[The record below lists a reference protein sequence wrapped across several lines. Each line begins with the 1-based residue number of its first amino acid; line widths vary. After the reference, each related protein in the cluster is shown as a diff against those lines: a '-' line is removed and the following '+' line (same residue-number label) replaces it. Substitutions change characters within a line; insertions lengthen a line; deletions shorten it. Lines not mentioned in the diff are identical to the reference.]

1 MNGWYLVI
9 TQDMV
14 EGLGLRGSEL
24 LVYALVN
31 GYSQGGRGMFTGTL
45 EHVAA
50 VCGISRRTAARTLAS
65 LVDTGRLEK
74 VQYDMNGVRYT
85 SYKVAGAAGDAAPEP
100 VDTPCAGMST
110 AEDKVSRGSAK
121 MAPNNKRKENKEKSI
136 SSSDEDKID
145 TKKGRVSVRS
155 KFEEGLIEL
164 GITPETAEAWI
175 RVRRAKRAVNS
186 EIALK
191 GIAREIGKTGRSAE
205 ECAQLAVEQS
215 WQGFNA
221 AWAEKFWNPGR
232 APYGEGKKIFTHADY
247 EREREKSRRLILED
261 ERLKREAKERAKETE
276 HGTGNDGGYP
286 TFQDILC
293 H

>member
-14 EGLGLRGSEL
+14 EGLGLRGSKL

-31 GYSQGGRGMFTGTL
+31 GYSQGGRGMFTGSL

-50 VCGISRRTAARTLAS
+50 VCGISRRTAARVLAS

-74 VQYDMNGVRYT
+74 VQYEVNGVRYT

-164 GITPETAEAWI
+164 GITAETAEAWI
-175 RVRRAKRAVNS
+175 RVRRSKRAVNS
-186 EIALK
+186 EIALR

>member
-31 GYSQGGRGMFTGTL
+31 GYSQGGRGMFTGSL

-50 VCGISRRTAARTLAS
+50 VCGISRRTAARVLAS

-74 VQYDMNGVRYT
+74 VQYEVNGVRYT

-221 AWAEKFWNPGR
+221 VWAERFWNPQR
-232 APYGEGKKIFTHADY
+232 HAAPQQSAPRPEDY
-247 EREREKSRRLILED
+247 ERVKQEVIRRVHERA
-261 ERLKREAKERAKETE
+261 AKERELEERQKAEE
-276 HGTGNDGGYP
+276 DAGRNREYP
-286 TFQDILC
+286 VFKDLLS

>member
-14 EGLGLRGSEL
+14 EGFGLRGSEL

-31 GYSQGGRGMFTGTL
+31 GYSQGGRGMFTGSL

-50 VCGISRRTAARTLAS
+50 VCGISRRTAARVLAS

-74 VQYDMNGVRYT
+74 VQYEVNGVRYT

-100 VDTPCAGMST
+100 VDTSCAGMST

-221 AWAEKFWNPGR
+221 AWAERFWEPG
-232 APYGEGKKIFTHADY
+232 AKSAGGKRTFTHADY

>member
-31 GYSQGGRGMFTGTL
+31 GYSQGGRGMFTGSL

-50 VCGISRRTAARTLAS
+50 VCGISRRTAARVLAS

-74 VQYDMNGVRYT
+74 VQYEVNGVRYT

-100 VDTPCAGMST
+100 VDTRCAGMST

-155 KFEEGLIEL
+155 KFEEGLVDL

-286 TFQDILC
+286 TVQDLLC

>member
-14 EGLGLRGSEL
+14 EGLGLRGSKL

-31 GYSQGGRGMFTGTL
+31 GYSQGGRGMFTGSL

-50 VCGISRRTAARTLAS
+50 VCGISRRTAARVLAS

-74 VQYDMNGVRYT
+74 VQYEVNGVRYT
-85 SYKVAGAAGDAAPEP
+85 SYKVAGAAGDATPDP

-110 AEDKVSRGSAK
+110 AEDKMSRGSAK

-164 GITPETAEAWI
+164 GITAETAEAWI
-175 RVRRAKRAVNS
+175 RVRRSKRAVNS
-186 EIALK
+186 EIALR